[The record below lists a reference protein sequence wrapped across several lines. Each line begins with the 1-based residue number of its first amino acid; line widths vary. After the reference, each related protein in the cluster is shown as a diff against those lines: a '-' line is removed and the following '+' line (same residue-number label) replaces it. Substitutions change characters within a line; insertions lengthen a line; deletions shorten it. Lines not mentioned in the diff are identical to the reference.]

1 MHADPAGPSEQ
12 KGQPGLGVS
21 LPRAA
26 LSGLCPRCGAKTLFA
41 APAALAHECSNC
53 GLDIAG
59 LERGGRF
66 VGVVTMLLA
75 LVLILAALGVDEW
88 LRPPLWL
95 SLLVWGPVTVGG
107 VVFALRFYKTMW
119 VYHEFEERQQP

>member
-1 MHADPAGPSEQ
+1 MTSGESPTEK
-12 KGQPGLGVS
+12 KGQPGLVS
-21 LPRAA
+21 AA

-41 APAALAHECSNC
+41 APAGLADECSTC
-53 GLDIAG
+53 GLEILA

-88 LRPPLWL
+88 LRPPLWASFL
-95 SLLVWGPVTVGG
+95 FWAPVTVGAVIFG
-107 VVFALRFYKTMW
+107 LRLYKTMW
-119 VYHEFEERQQP
+119 VYHQYEESQQP

>member
-1 MHADPAGPSEQ
+1 MTPDGSPTEH
-12 KGQPGLGVS
+12 KGQPGLVS
-21 LPRAA
+21 AA

-41 APAALAHECSNC
+41 APAGLADECPVC
-53 GLDIAG
+53 GQDFLS

-88 LRPPLWL
+88 LRPPLWA
-95 SLLVWGPVTVGG
+95 SLLFWGPVTVGSVIFG
-107 VVFALRFYKTMW
+107 LRLYKTMW
-119 VYHEFEERQQP
+119 VYHQYEESQS

>member
-1 MHADPAGPSEQ
+1 MLPDESPSEQ

-26 LSGLCPRCGAKTLFA
+26 LSGLCPRCGERTLFA
-41 APAALAHECSNC
+41 GAALLAEECSTC
-53 GLDIAG
+53 GLDIIA

-66 VGVVTMLLA
+66 VGVVTMLVA
-75 LVLILAALGVDEW
+75 LVLIMAALGVDEW
-88 LRPPLWL
+88 LRPPLWASFL
-95 SLLVWGPVTVGG
+95 FWGPVTVGS

-119 VYHEFEERQQP
+119 VYHQYEEREQ

>member
-1 MHADPAGPSEQ
+1 MVPGESPTEKQ
-12 KGQPGLGVS
+12 GQPGLGVS

-41 APAALAHECSNC
+41 APAALAHECSHC
-53 GLDIAG
+53 GLNITG

-75 LVLILAALGVDEW
+75 LILILAALGIDEW

-95 SLLVWGPVTVGG
+95 SLVVWGPVTVGG
-107 VVFALRFYKTMW
+107 VVYALRFYKTMW

>member
-1 MHADPAGPSEQ
+1 MAADPAGPKDS
-12 KGQPGLGVS
+12 KGQPGLVS
-21 LPRAA
+21 AA
-26 LSGLCPRCGAKTLFA
+26 LSGLCPRCGAKTLFEG
-41 APAALAHECSNC
+41 PAALAEECRAC
-53 GLDIAG
+53 GLDLLA

-75 LVLILAALGVDEW
+75 LVLIMAALGLDEW

-95 SLLVWGPVTVGG
+95 SLLVWAPVTVGS

-119 VYHEFEERQQP
+119 VYHQFEERQP

>member
-1 MHADPAGPSEQ
+1 MLPDESPTEK
-12 KGQPGLGVS
+12 KGQPGLVS
-21 LPRAA
+21 AA

-41 APAALAHECSNC
+41 APAALADECSNC
-53 GLDIAG
+53 GLNILN

-88 LRPPLWL
+88 LRPPLWA
-95 SLLVWGPVTVGG
+95 SLLFWGPVTVGSVIAG
-107 VVFALRFYKTMW
+107 LRLYKTMW
-119 VYHEFEERQQP
+119 VYHQYEERQQP

>member
-1 MHADPAGPSEQ
+1 MNAGPTGPSEQ
-12 KGQPGLGVS
+12 KGQPGLFS
-21 LPRAA
+21 AA

-41 APAALAHECSNC
+41 TPAALTEECNAC
-53 GLDIAG
+53 GLDIHA

-75 LVLILAALGVDEW
+75 LVLIMAALGIDEW

-95 SLLVWGPVTVGG
+95 SLMIWAPVTIGS

-119 VYHEFEERQQP
+119 VYHEFEERQP